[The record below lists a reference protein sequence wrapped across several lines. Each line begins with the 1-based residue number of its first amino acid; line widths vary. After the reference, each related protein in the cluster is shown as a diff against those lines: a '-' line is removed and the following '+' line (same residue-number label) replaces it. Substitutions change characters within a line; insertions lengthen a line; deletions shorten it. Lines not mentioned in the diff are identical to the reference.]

1 MGPPFSGMLRADGIT
16 STEESTKTML
26 TTLIGLPVSE
36 LDTPALLIDLDAL
49 EANIAQ
55 MASDIASR
63 GASWRP
69 HSKSHKCPAIAHK
82 QVAAGAIGVA
92 CAKLGE
98 AEVMA
103 ANGIKDILVPNQIVG
118 PIKARRVAALAS
130 FTDICVSVDSIANV
144 QEIDAAALAH
154 GTRPRAVIEVNTGM
168 NRAGVDPGE
177 PTLALAKQMAECK
190 ALRFAGLMT
199 WEGHCWSMPQGPERE
214 AAIHKAMSDML
225 NTAEMI
231 RAAGIPVNIISVG
244 GTATYLTSAGV
255 AGVTEVQAGGG
266 IFGDLEYL
274 RQGANVKPALTLM
287 AQVTSRPTATRI
299 IHDAGRKT
307 IDPTNRAPQ
316 VRGLEIEEKVS
327 FSAEHGTMH
336 LKTASDSPKV
346 AERLEFSIGYSDQ
359 CNHLHENFYGIRNGV
374 VECIWP
380 ILGRGKIQ

>member
-1 MGPPFSGMLRADGIT
+1 MSGILRVDSIDC
-16 STEESTKTML
+16 TEESTKTML

-36 LDTPALLIDLDAL
+36 LDTPALLIDLDVL
-49 EANIAQ
+49 EHNITQ
-55 MASDIASR
+55 MASDITSR

-82 QVAAGAIGVA
+82 QIAAGAIGVA

-103 ANGIKDILVPNQIVG
+103 ANGIRDILVPNQIVG
-118 PIKARRVAALAS
+118 PIKSRRVAALAS
-130 FTDICVSVDSIANV
+130 YADICVSVDNIANV
-144 QEIDAAALAH
+144 RELDEAALAH

-168 NRAGVDPGE
+168 NRAGVDPCE
-177 PTLALAKQMAECK
+177 PALALAKQIAGCK
-190 ALRFAGLMT
+190 GLRFAGIMT
-199 WEGHCWSMPQGPERE
+199 WEGHCWSMPQGPDRE

-225 NTAEMI
+225 ETAGMI
-231 RAAGIPVNIISVG
+231 RAEGIPVDIISVG

-255 AGVTEVQAGGG
+255 EGVTEVQAGGG

-274 RQGANVKPALTLM
+274 RQGANVKPAMTLM

-307 IDPTNRAPQ
+307 IDPSNRAPE
-316 VRGLEIEEKVS
+316 VRGYEVEEKRS
-327 FSAEHGTMH
+327 FSAEHGTLH
-336 LKTASDSPKV
+336 LKTPSESPKV

-359 CNHLHENFYGIRNGV
+359 CNHLHENFYGIRNGI
-374 VECIWP
+374 VESIWP

>member
-1 MGPPFSGMLRADGIT
+1 MLHGDRFDC
-16 STEESTKTML
+16 TEESPYTML

-49 EANIAQ
+49 EHNIAQ
-55 MASDIASR
+55 MSSDISSR

-82 QVAAGAIGVA
+82 QIAAGAIGVA

-103 ANGIKDILVPNQIVG
+103 ANGIKDILIPNQIVG
-118 PIKARRVAALAS
+118 PIKSRRVAALAGYA
-130 FTDICVSVDSIANV
+130 DICVSVDNIANV
-144 QEIDAAALAH
+144 EELDAAAVAH

-168 NRAGVDPGE
+168 NRAGVDPCG
-177 PTLALAKQMAECK
+177 PALDLAKQMAECQ

-199 WEGHCWSMPQGPERE
+199 WEGHCWSMPQGPDRE

-225 NTAEMI
+225 ETAGMI
-231 RAAGIPVNIISVG
+231 RAEGIPVDIISVG

-255 AGVTEVQAGGG
+255 KGITEVQAGGG

-274 RQGANVKPALTLM
+274 RQGANVKPAMTLM

-307 IDPTNRAPQ
+307 IDPSNRAPE
-316 VRGLEIEEKVS
+316 VRGFEVEERRS
-327 FSAEHGTMH
+327 FSAEHGTLH
-336 LKTASDSPKV
+336 LKTPSESPKV
-346 AERLEFSIGYSDQ
+346 AERLEFSVGYSDQ

-374 VECIWP
+374 VECVWP